1 MRLREGVRLALL
13 QLWQEKLKSVFG
25 LLGVIIGVIFLI
37 TVVSVVEGMDRY
49 VTEDLASELFGIG
62 TVQVRRVPQ
71 VQVNTDPAERRAW
84 RRRPRLTLDDAEA
97 IRAGLSVPAL
107 VGVESG
113 FSGEVRAPRGAGLE
127 NVRVRLVSHEVLEIR
142 DWAVEE
148 GRAFSPQ
155 EAGRGLPVAILGTR
169 VAEALFPA
177 GDPLGQRI
185 HIRNFPYRA
194 VGVLEEQG
202 SLLGQSL
209 DNILVVPAVSPAA
222 RFLSRPGTVTEIVI
236 KTADPD
242 QVGAALMDAEA
253 ALRVQRRLRPAEP
266 NNFTLET
273 ADDSLAFWDRISTVL
288 MIALPGLVGISLVVG
303 GIVIMNIMLV
313 SVVERTREVGIRMA
327 LGARRE
333 DIVTQFLV
341 EAATLS
347 GSGAVLGAGAG
358 VAVAGVVR
366 TATPLPA
373 AIAAQWVVLAI
384 LVGVAVGVA
393 AGVYP
398 ALRASRMDPVEALSY
413 E

>member
-71 VQVNTDPAERRAW
+71 VQINTDPAERREW

-97 IRAGLSVPAL
+97 IRAGLSVPAR
-107 VGVESG
+107 VGVESS
-113 FSGEVRAPRGAGLE
+113 FRGEVRAPAGAALE
-127 NVRVRLVSHEVLEIR
+127 NVRVRLVSHEVLGIR
-142 DWAVEE
+142 DWVVEE

-155 EAGRGLPVAILGTR
+155 EADRGHPVAILGTR
-169 VAEALFPA
+169 VAEELFPA
-177 GDPLGQRI
+177 GDPLGRRI
-185 HIRNFPYRA
+185 RIRNFPYRT
-194 VGVLEEQG
+194 VGILEEQG

-209 DNILVVPAVSPAA
+209 DNILIVPAVSPAA

-236 KTADPD
+236 KTGDPD
-242 QVGAALMDAEA
+242 QVGVALMDAEA
-253 ALRVQRRLRPAEP
+253 ALRVERRLRPAEP
-266 NNFTLET
+266 NNFALET

-288 MIALPGLVGISLVVG
+288 MIALPGLVGVSLVVG

-327 LGARRE
+327 IGARRE

-341 EAATLS
+341 EAVALS
-347 GSGAVLGAGAG
+347 GSGAVLGAAVGVG
-358 VAVAGVVR
+358 VAAAVR
-366 TATPLPA
+366 AATPLPA
-373 AIAAQWVVLAI
+373 AIAARWVVLAV